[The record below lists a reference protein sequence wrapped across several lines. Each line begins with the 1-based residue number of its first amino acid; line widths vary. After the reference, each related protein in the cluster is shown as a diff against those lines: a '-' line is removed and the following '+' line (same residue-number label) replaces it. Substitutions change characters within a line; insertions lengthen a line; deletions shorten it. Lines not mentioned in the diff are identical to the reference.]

1 MKRPVKQTT
10 ERRIA
15 AGLRIALAVALL
27 AANIAAVLLLSMFL
41 QEHATIIFILM
52 EAAAVAVAIN
62 IQSTSAPASYK
73 LAWTL
78 LVAALPVAGMILY
91 VLWSGNIQSKR
102 LNLLPVKAPPVRPR
116 ERNQAQADL
125 QRLARACP
133 TWERAAVQL
142 YRNDFLVCRDTA
154 VTYFPTGRD
163 FFEDALDKLA
173 RAERFIFLE
182 YFILAEGKL
191 FDRLLAILE
200 DRARRGVEIK
210 IIFDDFGNI
219 TRMRGETIDRMREA
233 GMEVHVFNP
242 VHQYVNRLYFN
253 YRDHRKILCVD
264 GQYAYTGGVNVA
276 DEYVGILRR
285 FGEWKDTGVLLDG
298 PGAWGLT
305 SRFLHMW
312 EMLGRRLP
320 NEHDYYRPL
329 ESRSAAGWCQ
339 CFADG
344 PANNPEN
351 PAEDLYIQCISSA
364 RRSIWITTPYL
375 AVEDSVVRALCA
387 AADGGVDVRLMLPGI
402 WDHWYT
408 KIVAGSYYER
418 LLTHGVKIYEFTPGF
433 LHAKSFVADGEAAMV
448 GTVNMDYRSFQLHYE
463 NGVMLYGA
471 EAVGDIQQDLT
482 DVMARSAPVDLAAWR
497 KRRWSRR
504 ALEKVLRVFSI
515 WM

>member
-1 MKRPVKQTT
+1 MKRPIKQTT
-10 ERRIA
+10 ERRIS
-15 AGLRIALAVALL
+15 AGLRIALAVVLL
-27 AANIAAVLLLSMFL
+27 AANIAAVLLLSIFL
-41 QEHATIIFILM
+41 QEHATIIFLLM
-52 EAAAVAVAIN
+52 ELAAVAVAID
-62 IQSTSAPASYK
+62 IQSSPATASYK

-78 LVAALPVAGMILY
+78 LVVALPVAGMILY
-91 VLWSGNIQSKR
+91 VLWGGNIQSKR
-102 LNLLPVKAPPVRPR
+102 LNLLPVKAPPVRTG
-116 ERNQAQADL
+116 ERDRAQADL
-125 QRLARACP
+125 QRLAQAYP
-133 TWERAAVQL
+133 TWERAAVKL
-142 YRNDFLVCRDTA
+142 YREDFMVCRDTA

-163 FFEDALDKLA
+163 FFDDALDKLA

-182 YFILAEGKL
+182 YFILAEGAL

-200 DRARRGVEIK
+200 DRAHRGVEIK

-219 TRMRGETIDRMREA
+219 TRMRGETIDRMRAA

-264 GQYAYTGGVNVA
+264 GQYAYTGGINVA
-276 DEYVGILRR
+276 DEYAAIIRR

-312 EMLGRRLP
+312 EMLGHRLP

-329 ESRSAAGWCQ
+329 EERSAAGWCQ

-344 PANNPEN
+344 PTNNPDN
-351 PAEDLYIQCISSA
+351 PAEDLFLQCISNA
-364 RRSIWITTPYL
+364 RRSIWITTPYF
-375 AVEDSVVRALCA
+375 AVEDSVVRALCT

-402 WDHWYT
+402 WDHRYT
-408 KIVAGSYYER
+408 KVVAGSYYER
-418 LLTHGVKIYEFTPGF
+418 LLNHGVKLYEFTPGF

-448 GTVNMDYRSFQLHYE
+448 GTINMDYRSFQLHYE
-463 NGVMLYGA
+463 DGVMLYGVDA
-471 EAVGDIQQDLT
+471 IRDIQRDML
-482 DVMARSAPVDLAAWR
+482 DIMSRSAQVDLAAWR

-504 ALEKVLRVFSI
+504 ALEKLLRVFSI